1 MYKNAARL
9 KLRFETPKGM
19 LSAEDLWDL
28 TLPQLNELAKK
39 LNKRLKE
46 FGEDDF
52 LKVKN
57 DEEKIVKLQFDIVLD
72 ILKTKQED
80 IEAAVARKLKMEQK
94 QKLMA
99 ALDAK
104 RDADIG
110 AMTVEEIQAKLNELG
125 D

>member
-1 MYKNAARL
+1 LGPYTSH
-9 KLRFETPKGM
+9 F
-19 LSAEDLWDL
+19 
-28 TLPQLNELAKK
+28 QLNELAKK
-39 LNKRLKE
+39 LNKRIKE

>member
-39 LNKRLKE
+39 LNKRIKE